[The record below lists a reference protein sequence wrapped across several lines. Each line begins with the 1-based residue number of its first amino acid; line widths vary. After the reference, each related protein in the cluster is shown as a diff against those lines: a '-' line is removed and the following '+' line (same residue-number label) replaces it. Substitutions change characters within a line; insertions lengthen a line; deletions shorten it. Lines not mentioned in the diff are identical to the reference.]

1 MGESERKFVDGCAI
15 FYRSAKFSLVKEHL
29 MEFNQLAMANAEGS
43 DDMLNRVMT
52 KGMLSTLNGTT
63 KFFFSISMQAY

>member
-15 FYRSAKFSLVKEHL
+15 FYRSAKFTLVKEHL

-52 KGMLSTLNGTT
+52 KGKYLILFILTRSFVLS
-63 KFFFSISMQAY
+63 I

>member
-15 FYRSAKFSLVKEHL
+15 FYRSAKFSLIKEHL

-52 KGMLSTLNGTT
+52 KGKSKPKVGT
-63 KFFFSISMQAY
+63 IIDL